1 MQTKKKMNPGL
12 RRLTL
17 SALAAAALAIPLIPL
32 GTSLSVHADEP
43 LKIGFL
49 VKMPEQAWFINE
61 QKAATALGKQD
72 GFTVINIGTPDGE
85 KVLSAIDNL
94 GAQGAKGF
102 VICAPDVRLGP
113 AIRARAKTYNMKF
126 VTVDDQL
133 VDSSGK
139 PLADVPHLGMSAFKI
154 GNQVGQAISDEMKK
168 RGWKPEEVGA
178 LRITDYELPT
188 AKARTDGAT
197 QSLLANGFKKANIF
211 DAPQKT
217 TDDEGGFNAA
227 SPVLAQ
233 HPDIK
238 LWVVYAINEE
248 TVLGAVRATEQLHI
262 PSADVIGVGINGA
275 GEAFAEFQKK
285 EPTGFYGTIAVSS
298 TNHGKQSAEN
308 LVDWIK
314 TGKQPPADTQTTGKL
329 MVRGNWQDVR
339 KELGI

>member
-1 MQTKKKMNPGL
+1 MTSKI

-17 SALAAAALAIPLIPL
+17 RAAFAAMCIAPL
-32 GTSLSVHADEP
+32 GMNVAAHADSP
-43 LKIGFL
+43 VKIGFL

-61 QKAATALGKQD
+61 QKAATALGQKEN
-72 GFTVINIGTPDGE
+72 FSVVNIGTPDGE
-85 KVLSAIDNL
+85 KVLAAIDNL
-94 GAQGAKGF
+94 GAQGAQGF

-113 AIRARAKTYNMKF
+113 AIQARAKRYNMKF

-139 PLADVPHLGMSAFKI
+139 PIASVPHLGMSAVKI
-154 GNQVGQAISDEMKK
+154 GNQVGQAITDEMKR

-188 AKARTDGAT
+188 AKLRTDGAT
-197 QSLLANGFKKANIF
+197 QSLLAGGFKKENIF

-233 HPDIK
+233 HPTIK
-238 LWVVYAINEE
+238 KWVVFALNEE
-248 TVLGAVRATEQLHI
+248 SVLGAVRATEQLHI

-285 EPTGFYGTIAVSS
+285 QPTGFYGTIAVSS
-298 TNHGKQSAEN
+298 TNHGKESAEN
-308 LVDWIK
+308 LVEWIRD
-314 TGKQPPADTQTTGKL
+314 GKQPAADTQTTGKL
-329 MVRGNWQDVR
+329 MTRDNWTAVRS
-339 KELGI
+339 ELGI

>member
-1 MQTKKKMNPGL
+1 MNQKL

-17 SALAAAALAIPLIPL
+17 SAIAAAVLAVPFAAQV
-32 GTSLSVHADEP
+32 SVRADEP

-61 QKAATALGKQD
+61 QKAATALGKAD
-72 GFTVINIGTPDGE
+72 GFSVVNIGTPDGE

-113 AIRARAKTYNMKF
+113 AIEARAKRYNMKF

-133 VDSSGK
+133 VDSTGK

-154 GNQVGQAISDEMKK
+154 GNQVGQAISDEMKR

-178 LRITDYELPT
+178 LRITSNELPT
-188 AKARTDGAT
+188 ARLRTDGAT
-197 QSLLANGFKKANIF
+197 QSLLANGFKKDNIF

-233 HPDIK
+233 HPNIK
-238 LWVVYAINEE
+238 KWVIYALNEE
-248 TVLGAVRATEQLHI
+248 TVLGGVRATEQLHI
-262 PSADVIGVGINGA
+262 PASDVIGVGINGA

-298 TNHGKQSAEN
+298 TNHGKQSTEN

-314 TGKQPPADTQTTGKL
+314 TGKQPPADTQTTGEL
-329 MVRGNWQDVR
+329 MVRSNWENVR

>member
-1 MQTKKKMNPGL
+1 MNRNL

-17 SALAAAALAIPLIPL
+17 TAIAAATLGIPFA
-32 GTSLSVHADEP
+32 TQMSAHADEP
-43 LKIGFL
+43 LKVGFL

-61 QKAATALGKQD
+61 QKAATALSQQEH
-72 GFTVINIGTPDGE
+72 FTVVNIGTPDGE

-113 AIRARAKTYNMKF
+113 AIEARAKRYNMKF

-133 VDSSGK
+133 VDSTGK
-139 PLADVPHLGMSAFKI
+139 PLTDVPHLGMSAIKI
-154 GNQVGQAISDEMKK
+154 GNQVGTAISDEIKK
-168 RGWKPEEVGA
+168 RGWNPDEVGA

-188 AKARTDGAT
+188 AKQRTDGAT
-197 QSLLANGFKKANIF
+197 QTLLAGGFKKDNIF

-227 SPVLAQ
+227 SPVLSQ
-233 HPDIK
+233 HPNIK
-238 LWVVYAINEE
+238 KWVIFALNEE
-248 TVLGAVRATEQLHI
+248 SVLGAVRATEQLKI
-262 PSADVIGVGINGA
+262 PGSDVIGVGINGA

-298 TNHGKQSAEN
+298 TNHGKDSTQN
-308 LVDWIK
+308 LIDWIK
-314 TGKQPPADTQTTGKL
+314 SGKQPPADTQTTGKL
-329 MVRGNWQDVR
+329 MVRANWLDVR

>member
-1 MQTKKKMNPGL
+1 MNTTVRRFTL
-12 RRLTL
+12 RAL
-17 SALAAAALAIPLIPL
+17 LAAMCIAPL
-32 GTSLSVHADEP
+32 GMHGAVRADGQT
-43 LKIGFL
+43 KIGFL

-61 QKAATALGKQD
+61 QKAATALGQKEH
-72 GFTVINIGTPDGE
+72 FSVVNIGTPDGE
-85 KVLSAIDNL
+85 KVLAAVDNL
-94 GAQGAKGF
+94 GAQGAQGF

-113 AIRARAKTYNMKF
+113 AIEARAKRYNMKF

-139 PLADVPHLGMSAFKI
+139 PLPNVPHLGMSALKI

-168 RGWKPEEVGA
+168 RGWNPDEVGA

-188 AKARTDGAT
+188 AKLRTDGAT

-233 HPDIK
+233 HPNIK
-238 LWVVYAINEE
+238 KWVIFALNEE
-248 TVLGAVRATEQLHI
+248 SVLGAVRATEQLHL
-262 PSADVIGVGINGA
+262 PAADVIGVGINGA

-285 EPTGFYGTIAVSS
+285 APTGFYGTIAVSS
-298 TNHGKQSAEN
+298 TNHGKESAQN
-308 LVDWIK
+308 LVDWIRN
-314 TGKQPPADTQTTGKL
+314 GKQPPADTQTTGKL
-329 MVRGNWQDVR
+329 MTRENWTSVRS
-339 KELGI
+339 ELGI

>member
-1 MQTKKKMNPGL
+1 MNRKL

-17 SALAAAALAIPLIPL
+17 SAMVAATFAVPLAGTIPAQ
-32 GTSLSVHADEP
+32 ADEP
-43 LKIGFL
+43 LKVGFL

-61 QKAATALGKQD
+61 QKAATALGQKEN
-72 GFTVINIGTPDGE
+72 FSVVNIGTPDGE

-113 AIRARAKTYNMKF
+113 AIEARAKRYNMKF

-133 VDSSGK
+133 VDSAGK
-139 PLADVPHLGMSAFKI
+139 PLSNVPHLGMSAIKI
-154 GNQVGQAISDEMKK
+154 GNQVGTAISEEMKR

-188 AKARTDGAT
+188 AKQRTDGAT
-197 QSLLANGFKKANIF
+197 ETLLANGFKKENIF

-227 SPVLAQ
+227 SPVLSQ
-233 HPDIK
+233 HPTIK
-238 LWVVYAINEE
+238 KWVVYALNEE
-248 TVLGAVRATEQLHI
+248 TVLGAVRATEQLKI
-262 PSADVIGVGINGA
+262 PSSDVIGVGINGA

-285 EPTGFYGTIAVSS
+285 APTGFFGTIAVSS
-298 TNHGKQSAEN
+298 TNHGKDSTQN

-314 TGKQPPADTQTTGKL
+314 DGKQPPADTQTTGKL
-329 MVRGNWQDVR
+329 MDRGNWLAVR

>member
-1 MQTKKKMNPGL
+1 MPLKT
-12 RRLTL
+12 
-17 SALAAAALAIPLIPL
+17 ALLLARAAATLPA
-32 GTSLSVHADEP
+32 HADEP

-61 QKAATALGKQD
+61 QKAATELGKKD
-72 GFTVINIGTPDGE
+72 GFSVVNIGTPDGE

-113 AIRARAKTYNMKF
+113 AIAARAKRYNMKF

-139 PLADVPHLGMSAFKI
+139 PLGNVPHLGMSAFKI
-154 GNQVGQAISDEMKK
+154 GNQVGQAISDEMKR

-178 LRITDYELPT
+178 LRITNYELPT
-188 AKARTDGAT
+188 AKLRTDGAT
-197 QSLLANGFKKANIF
+197 QSLLAGGFKKENIF

-217 TDDEGGFNAA
+217 TDDEGGFNAV
-227 SPVLAQ
+227 SPVLAR

-238 LWVVYAINEE
+238 KWVIFALNEE
-248 TVLGAVRATEQLHI
+248 TVLGGVRATEQLHI

-285 EPTGFYGTIAVSS
+285 EPTGFFGTIAVSS
-298 TNHGKQSAEN
+298 TNHGKDSTAN

>member
-1 MQTKKKMNPGL
+1 MTSKI

-17 SALAAAALAIPLIPL
+17 RAAFAAMCIAPL
-32 GTSLSVHADEP
+32 GMNVAAHADSP
-43 LKIGFL
+43 VKIGFL

-61 QKAATALGKQD
+61 QKAATALGQKEN
-72 GFTVINIGTPDGE
+72 FSVVNIGTPDGE
-85 KVLSAIDNL
+85 KVLAAIDNL
-94 GAQGAKGF
+94 GAQGAQGF

-113 AIRARAKTYNMKF
+113 AIQARAKRYNMKF

-133 VDSSGK
+133 VDSAGK
-139 PLADVPHLGMSAFKI
+139 PLANVPHLGMSAFKI

-188 AKARTDGAT
+188 AKLRTDGAT
-197 QSLLANGFKKANIF
+197 QSLLGGGFKKENIF

-233 HPDIK
+233 HPNIK
-238 LWVVYAINEE
+238 KWVVFALNEE
-248 TVLGAVRATEQLHI
+248 SVLGAVRATEQLHI
-262 PSADVIGVGINGA
+262 PAADVIGVGINGA

-285 EPTGFYGTIAVSS
+285 QPTGFYGTIAVSS
-298 TNHGKQSAEN
+298 TNHGKESTEN
-308 LVDWIK
+308 LVDWIRN
-314 TGKQPPADTQTTGKL
+314 GKQPAADTQTTGKL
-329 MVRGNWQDVR
+329 MTRDNWTAVRS
-339 KELGI
+339 ELGI

>member
-1 MQTKKKMNPGL
+1 MTRTL

-17 SALAAAALAIPLIPL
+17 RAALAAMCVAPL
-32 GTSLSVHADEP
+32 GMLATAQADTP

-61 QKAATALGKQD
+61 QKAATALGKQE
-72 GFTVINIGTPDGE
+72 GFSVVNIGTPDGE

-94 GAQGAKGF
+94 GAQGAQGF

-113 AIRARAKTYNMKF
+113 AIAARAKRYNMKF

-139 PLADVPHLGMSAFKI
+139 PLATVPHLGMSAFKI

-178 LRITDYELPT
+178 LRVTDYELPT
-188 AKARTDGAT
+188 AKLRTDGAT
-197 QSLLANGFKKANIF
+197 QTLLANGFKKENIF

-233 HPDIK
+233 HPNIK
-238 LWVVYAINEE
+238 KWVVFALNEE

-262 PSADVIGVGINGA
+262 PAADVIGVGINGA

-298 TNHGKQSAEN
+298 TNHGKQSTQN
-308 LVDWIK
+308 LVDWIRS
-314 TGKQPPADTQTTGKL
+314 GKQPPADTQTTGKL
-329 MVRGNWQDVR
+329 MTRENWQAVR
-339 KELGI
+339 TELGI

>member
-1 MQTKKKMNPGL
+1 MISKF

-17 SALAAAALAIPLIPL
+17 RAALAAACVAPL
-32 GTSLSVHADEP
+32 GMQVAARADAP
-43 LKIGFL
+43 VKIGFL

-61 QKAATALGKQD
+61 QKAATALGKQA
-72 GFTVINIGTPDGE
+72 GFSVVNIGTPDGE
-85 KVLSAIDNL
+85 KVLAAIDNL
-94 GAQGAKGF
+94 GAQGAQGF

-113 AIRARAKTYNMKF
+113 AIAARAKRYNMKF

-133 VDSSGK
+133 VDSAGK
-139 PLADVPHLGMSAFKI
+139 PLAGVPHLGMSAFKI
-154 GNQVGQAISDEMKK
+154 GNQVGDAISDEMKK

-188 AKARTDGAT
+188 AKLRTDGAT
-197 QSLLANGFKKANIF
+197 QALLARGFKKDNIF

-233 HPDIK
+233 HPNIK
-238 LWVVYAINEE
+238 QWVIFALNEE

-262 PSADVIGVGINGA
+262 PAASVIGVGINGA

-285 EPTGFYGTIAVSS
+285 EPTGFFGTIAVSS
-298 TNHGKQSAEN
+298 TNHGKASAQN
-308 LVDWIK
+308 LVDWIRN
-314 TGKQPPADTQTTGKL
+314 GKQPPADTQTTGKL
-329 MVRGNWQDVR
+329 MTRENWKAVRT
-339 KELGI
+339 ELGI

>member
-1 MQTKKKMNPGL
+1 MQRKL

-17 SALAAAALAIPLIPL
+17 SALATALCLGPLAA
-32 GTSLSVHADEP
+32 SLPAHADEP

-61 QKAATALGKQD
+61 QKAATALGQKD
-72 GFTVINIGTPDGE
+72 GFSVVNIGTPDGE

-113 AIRARAKTYNMKF
+113 AISARAKKYDMKF

-139 PLADVPHLGMSAFKI
+139 PLANVPHLGMSAFKI
-154 GNQVGQAISDEMKK
+154 GNQVGQAITDEMKR

-178 LRITDYELPT
+178 LRITNYELPT
-188 AKARTDGAT
+188 AKLRTDGAT
-197 QSLLANGFKKANIF
+197 QTLLAGGFKKENIF

-217 TDDEGGFNAA
+217 TDDAGGFNAA

-233 HPDIK
+233 HPNIK
-238 LWVVYAINEE
+238 KWVIFALNEE
-248 TVLGAVRATEQLHI
+248 TVLGGVRATEQLHI

-275 GEAFAEFQKK
+275 GEAFAEFQRK
-285 EPTGFYGTIAVSS
+285 EPTGFFGTIAVSS
-298 TNHGKQSAEN
+298 TNHGKDSAAN
-308 LVDWIK
+308 LVNWIK
-314 TGKQPPADTQTTGKL
+314 GGKQPPADTQTTGKL
-329 MVRGNWQDVR
+329 MTRSNWQDVR

>member
-1 MQTKKKMNPGL
+1 MTRPL

-17 SALAAAALAIPLIPL
+17 LAAMCVAPL
-32 GTSLSVHADEP
+32 GMLATAQADTP

-61 QKAATALGKQD
+61 QKAATALGKQE
-72 GFTVINIGTPDGE
+72 GFSVVNIGTPDGE

-94 GAQGAKGF
+94 GAQGAQGF

-113 AIRARAKTYNMKF
+113 AIAARAKRYNMKF

-139 PLADVPHLGMSAFKI
+139 PLATVPHLGMSAFKI

-178 LRITDYELPT
+178 LRVTDYELPT
-188 AKARTDGAT
+188 AKLRTDGAT
-197 QSLLANGFKKANIF
+197 QTLLANGFKKENIF

-233 HPDIK
+233 HPNIK
-238 LWVVYAINEE
+238 KWVVFALNEE

-298 TNHGKQSAEN
+298 TNHGKQSTQN
-308 LVDWIK
+308 LVDWIRN
-314 TGKQPPADTQTTGKL
+314 GKQPPADTQTTGKL
-329 MVRGNWQDVR
+329 MTRENWQAVR
-339 KELGI
+339 TELGI

>member
-1 MQTKKKMNPGL
+1 MNQKL

-17 SALAAAALAIPLIPL
+17 SAMAAAVLAVPFA
-32 GTSLSVHADEP
+32 TQMSVRADER

-61 QKAATALGKQD
+61 QKAASALGQKD
-72 GFTVINIGTPDGE
+72 GFSVVNIGTPDGE
-85 KVLSAIDNL
+85 KVLAAIDNL

-113 AIRARAKTYNMKF
+113 AIEARAKRYNMKF

-133 VDSSGK
+133 VDSTGK
-139 PLADVPHLGMSAFKI
+139 PLADVPHLGMSAIKI
-154 GNQVGQAISDEMKK
+154 GNQVGQAISDEMKR

-188 AKARTDGAT
+188 AKQRTDGAT
-197 QSLLANGFKKANIF
+197 QSLLANGFKKDNIF

-217 TDDEGGFNAA
+217 TDDEGGFNAV

-233 HPDIK
+233 HPNIK
-238 LWVVYAINEE
+238 KWVIFALNEE
-248 TVLGAVRATEQLHI
+248 TVLGGVRATEQLHI
-262 PSADVIGVGINGA
+262 PASDVIGVGINGA

-298 TNHGKQSAEN
+298 TNHGKESTEN

-329 MVRGNWQDVR
+329 MVRSNWEDVR

>member
-1 MQTKKKMNPGL
+1 MQRKL

-17 SALAAAALAIPLIPL
+17 SALAATLCLAPLAA
-32 GTSLSVHADEP
+32 SVPARADEP

-61 QKAATALGKQD
+61 QKAATALGQKD
-72 GFTVINIGTPDGE
+72 GFSVVNIGTPDGE

-113 AIRARAKTYNMKF
+113 AIAARAKRYNMKF

-139 PLADVPHLGMSAFKI
+139 PLGNVPHLGMSAFKI
-154 GNQVGQAISDEMKK
+154 GNQVGQAISDEMKR

-178 LRITDYELPT
+178 LRITNYELPT
-188 AKARTDGAT
+188 AKLRTDGAT
-197 QSLLANGFKKANIF
+197 QSLLAGGFKKENIF

-217 TDDEGGFNAA
+217 TDDEGGFNAV
-227 SPVLAQ
+227 SPVLAR

-238 LWVVYAINEE
+238 KWVIFALNEE
-248 TVLGAVRATEQLHI
+248 TVLGGVRATEQLHI

-285 EPTGFYGTIAVSS
+285 EPTGFFGTIAVSS
-298 TNHGKQSAEN
+298 TNHGKDSTAN

>member
-1 MQTKKKMNPGL
+1 MQRKL

-17 SALAAAALAIPLIPL
+17 SAMAAALCLGPLAAALPA
-32 GTSLSVHADEP
+32 HADEP

-61 QKAATALGKQD
+61 QKAATDLGKKD
-72 GFTVINIGTPDGE
+72 GFSVVNIGTPDGE

-113 AIRARAKTYNMKF
+113 AIKARAKRYDMKF

-139 PLADVPHLGMSAFKI
+139 PLTDVPHLGMSAFKI
-154 GNQVGQAISDEMKK
+154 GNQVGQAISEEMKR

-178 LRITDYELPT
+178 LRITNYELPT
-188 AKARTDGAT
+188 AKLRTDGAT
-197 QSLLANGFKKANIF
+197 QTLLAGGFKKENIF

-217 TDDEGGFNAA
+217 TDDAGGFNAA

-233 HPDIK
+233 HPNIK
-238 LWVVYAINEE
+238 KWVIFALNEE
-248 TVLGAVRATEQLHI
+248 TVLGGVRATEQLHI

-275 GEAFAEFQKK
+275 GEAFAEFQRK
-285 EPTGFYGTIAVSS
+285 EPTGFFGTIAVSS
-298 TNHGKQSAEN
+298 TSHGKDSAAN
-308 LVDWIK
+308 LVQWIK

-329 MVRGNWQDVR
+329 MTRSNWQDVR

>member
-1 MQTKKKMNPGL
+1 MNQKL

-17 SALAAAALAIPLIPL
+17 SAVAAAVLAVPFAAQI
-32 GTSLSVHADEP
+32 SVRADEP

-49 VKMPEQAWFINE
+49 VKMPEQALFINE
-61 QKAATALGKQD
+61 QKAATAIGQKD
-72 GFTVINIGTPDGE
+72 GFSVVNIGTPDGE
-85 KVLSAIDNL
+85 KVLAAIDNL

-113 AIRARAKTYNMKF
+113 AIEARAKRYNMKF

-133 VDSSGK
+133 VDSTGK
-139 PLADVPHLGMSAFKI
+139 PLGDVPHLGMSAIKI
-154 GNQVGQAISDEMKK
+154 GNQVGQAISDEMKR

-188 AKARTDGAT
+188 ARQRTDGAT
-197 QSLLANGFKKANIF
+197 QSLLANGFKKENIF

-217 TDDEGGFNAA
+217 TDDEGGFNAV

-233 HPDIK
+233 HPNIK
-238 LWVVYAINEE
+238 KWVIFALNEE
-248 TVLGAVRATEQLHI
+248 TVLGGVRATEQLHI
-262 PSADVIGVGINGA
+262 PASDVIGVGINGA

-298 TNHGKQSAEN
+298 TNHGKQSTEN
-308 LVDWIK
+308 LVEWIK
-314 TGKQPPADTQTTGKL
+314 TGKQPPADTQTTGEL
-329 MVRGNWQDVR
+329 MVRGNWESVR

>member
-1 MQTKKKMNPGL
+1 MTSKL
-12 RRLTL
+12 RRFTL
-17 SALAAAALAIPLIPL
+17 RATMAALLAAPLAVPL
-32 GTSLSVHADEP
+32 GVHADEP

-61 QKAATALGKQD
+61 EKAATALGKSE
-72 GFTVINIGTPDGE
+72 GFSVVNIGTPDGE
-85 KVLSAIDNL
+85 RVLSAIDNL

-113 AIRARAKTYNMKF
+113 AIQARAKKYGMKF

-133 VDSSGK
+133 VDSAGK

-154 GNQVGQAISDEMKK
+154 GNQVGQAISDEMKR

-178 LRITDYELPT
+178 IRISDYELPT
-188 AKARTDGAT
+188 ARLRTDGAT
-197 QSLLANGFKKANIF
+197 QTLLANGFKKENIF

-217 TDDEGGFNAA
+217 TDDEGGFVAA
-227 SPVLAQ
+227 SPVLSK
-233 HPDIK
+233 HPNIK
-238 LWVVYAINEE
+238 KWVVFALNEE
-248 TVLGAVRATEQLHI
+248 SVLGGVRATEQLHI

-298 TNHGKQSAEN
+298 TNHGKESAEN
-308 LVDWIK
+308 LVQWIK

-329 MVRGNWQDVR
+329 MTRTNWLDVR

>member
-1 MQTKKKMNPGL
+1 MQRKL

-17 SALAAAALAIPLIPL
+17 SALAATLCLGPLAA
-32 GTSLSVHADEP
+32 SLPAHADEP

-61 QKAATALGKQD
+61 QKAATELGKKE
-72 GFTVINIGTPDGE
+72 GFSVVNIGTPDGE

-113 AIRARAKTYNMKF
+113 AISARAKHYNMKF

-139 PLADVPHLGMSAFKI
+139 PLANVPHLGMSAFKI
-154 GNQVGQAISDEMKK
+154 GNQVGQAISDEMKR

-178 LRITDYELPT
+178 LRITNYELPT
-188 AKARTDGAT
+188 AKLRTDGAT
-197 QSLLANGFKKANIF
+197 QTLLAGGFKKENIF

-217 TDDEGGFNAA
+217 TDDAGGFNAA

-233 HPDIK
+233 HAGIK
-238 LWVVYAINEE
+238 KWVIFALNEE
-248 TVLGAVRATEQLHI
+248 SVLGGVRATEQLHI
-262 PSADVIGVGINGA
+262 PAADVIGVGINGA

-285 EPTGFYGTIAVSS
+285 EQTGFFGTIAVSS
-298 TNHGKQSAEN
+298 TNHGKDSAAN

-329 MVRGNWQDVR
+329 MVRSNWQEVR

>member
-1 MQTKKKMNPGL
+1 MNPKL

-17 SALAAAALAIPLIPL
+17 SALTAVALAIPF
-32 GTSLSVHADEP
+32 GASLSVQADEP

-72 GFTVINIGTPDGE
+72 GFSVINIGTPDGE
-85 KVLSAIDNL
+85 KVLAAIDNL
-94 GAQGAKGF
+94 AAQGAKGF

-139 PLADVPHLGMSAFKI
+139 PLADVPHLGMSASKI
-154 GNQVGQAISDEMKK
+154 GNQVGQAIADEMKQ

-197 QSLLANGFKKANIF
+197 QSLLASGFKKENIF

-233 HPDIK
+233 HPNIK
-238 LWVVYAINEE
+238 RWVIYALNEE

-298 TNHGKQSAEN
+298 TNHGKESTQN
-308 LVDWIK
+308 LVNWIK
-314 TGKQPPADTQTTGKL
+314 NGKQPPADTQTTGKL

>member
-1 MQTKKKMNPGL
+1 MSRKL

-17 SALAAAALAIPLIPL
+17 SAIAAAAMAVPFV
-32 GTSLSVHADEP
+32 THLSAHADEP
-43 LKIGFL
+43 VKIGFL

-61 QKAATALGKQD
+61 QKAATALGQKD
-72 GFTVINIGTPDGE
+72 GFSVVNIGTPDGE

-94 GAQGAKGF
+94 GAQGAQGF

-113 AIRARAKTYNMKF
+113 AIQARAKRYSMKF

-139 PLADVPHLGMSAFKI
+139 PLAGVPHLGMSAFKI
-154 GNQVGQAISDEMKK
+154 GNQVGQAISDEMKR
-168 RGWKPEEVGA
+168 RGWNPDEVGA
-178 LRITDYELPT
+178 LRITNYELPT
-188 AKARTDGAT
+188 AKLRTDGAT
-197 QSLLANGFKKANIF
+197 QTLLANGFKKENIF

-217 TDDEGGFNAA
+217 TDDEGGFNAS
-227 SPVLAQ
+227 SPVLSQ
-233 HPDIK
+233 HPNIK
-238 LWVVYAINEE
+238 KWVIFALNEE
-248 TVLGAVRATEQLHI
+248 TVLGGVRATEQLHI

-298 TNHGKQSAEN
+298 TNHGKDSAEN

-314 TGKQPPADTQTTGKL
+314 TGKVPPADTQTTGKL
-329 MVRGNWQDVR
+329 MTRANWQDVR

>member
-1 MQTKKKMNPGL
+1 MNHKL

-17 SALAAAALAIPLIPL
+17 TAIAAATL
-32 GTSLSVHADEP
+32 GLPFASQMSAHADEP
-43 LKIGFL
+43 LKVGFL

-61 QKAATALGKQD
+61 QKAATALGQKEH
-72 GFTVINIGTPDGE
+72 FAVVNIGTPDGE

-94 GAQGAKGF
+94 GAQGAQGF

-113 AIRARAKTYNMKF
+113 AIQARAKRYNMKF

-133 VDSSGK
+133 VDSTGK
-139 PLADVPHLGMSAFKI
+139 PLATVPHLGMSAIKI
-154 GNQVGQAISDEMKK
+154 GNQVGTAIADEMKK

-188 AKARTDGAT
+188 AKQRTDGAT
-197 QSLLANGFKKANIF
+197 QSLLASGFKKENIF

-227 SPVLAQ
+227 SPVLSQ
-233 HPDIK
+233 HPTIK
-238 LWVVYAINEE
+238 KWVVFALNEE

-262 PSADVIGVGINGA
+262 PSSDVIGVGINGA

-285 EPTGFYGTIAVSS
+285 EPTGFFGTIAVSS
-298 TNHGKQSAEN
+298 TNHGKDSTQN

-314 TGKQPPADTQTTGKL
+314 NGKAPPADTQTTGKL
-329 MVRGNWQDVR
+329 MDRSNWQDVR

>member
-1 MQTKKKMNPGL
+1 MTSKL
-12 RRLTL
+12 RRFTL
-17 SALAAAALAIPLIPL
+17 RAALAMTFAAPFALHS
-32 GTSLSVHADEP
+32 TVQADEP

-61 QKAATALGKQD
+61 QNAATALGKQE
-72 GFTVINIGTPDGE
+72 GFSVVKIGTPDGE
-85 KVLSAIDNL
+85 KVLAAIDNL

-113 AIRARAKTYNMKF
+113 AIAARAKRYGMKF

-133 VDSSGK
+133 VDTSGK

-154 GNQVGQAISDEMKK
+154 GNQVGQAISEEMKR

-178 LRITDYELPT
+178 IRISDYELPT
-188 AKARTDGAT
+188 AKLRTDGAT
-197 QSLLANGFKKANIF
+197 QTLLANGFKKENIF

-227 SPVLAQ
+227 SPVLSK
-233 HPDIK
+233 HPNIK
-238 LWVVYAINEE
+238 KWVIYALNEE
-248 TVLGAVRATEQLHI
+248 TVLGGVRATEQLHI
-262 PSADVIGVGINGA
+262 PSSDVIGVGINGA

-298 TNHGKQSAEN
+298 TNHGKQSTQN

-314 TGKQPPADTQTTGKL
+314 AGKQPPADTQTTGVL
-329 MVRGNWQDVR
+329 MTRENWQQVR
-339 KELGI
+339 KDLGI